1 MYGNMRRRK
10 RHLVVIGVRGDLMT
24 QLALNLLPGGISM
37 EVLGNLLT
45 DADGRTLLL
54 QATIQ
59 RFEERYTLPLEA
71 LVARLARGEGAEH
84 PDWED
89 SIEWRNAAETLQRT
103 EKMRS
108 LLEWLLRSTKP
119 LPIS

>member
-59 RFEERYTLPLEA
+59 RFEERYKMPLEA